1 MDYNFSPV
9 VDSKNLNI
17 SILPIT
23 KKDRMRD
30 KKKHN
35 KTKRKVM
42 CAELKQDADEEG
54 MESQQTQ
61 GIEATAASTAV
72 VMCAEL
78 KQDADE
84 ECMESQQTQGIE
96 ATAAS
101 TAVDTGEASE
111 ELKNIRQPHI
121 PLPNTSKSFYVTRQ
135 IKFHGRHIR
144 IICQES
150 NGPCSLI
157 AICNALLLKG
167 DIRLESNATMV
178 HEKELIMLLLEFLE
192 NRKGVPCSELPR
204 QIFDILQ
211 KLSVPLE
218 VNVVF
223 NRTDGFVEMPQISL
237 FRDLNISL
245 YHGWLLDPDDA
256 DFAALSPY
264 SSYYA
269 LYEAFFDPEFQ
280 NVDLAKK
287 FLKGPQL
294 TSYGLRSLRND
305 LKEEAPCV
313 LFWQNHFSAVIKIKE
328 ELYALVTDSGY
339 LESSVVWERLLS
351 EAGGELVDCNFI
363 PIVRAP
369 HIPPSFQDLPGTS
382 SSMSVHSSGQLIS
395 EVSDGRISFIR
406 RRTANLFT
414 DDDDNYLESLQK
426 FAELPRNQFSEAKTL
441 CAKGTSLIVADT
453 SKIGRIIASDL
464 LQQIVQAHQAKCSWN
479 GKFDRRSIYVN
490 GRYRARITAQF
501 CEYTDNTLPIAYMTN
516 DYTAYVVE
524 VLSLFEPE
532 KLGYP
537 AFFRLLINT
546 LTESDLSTMSHFDLA
561 CFWDRIQSH
570 LALKFSS
577 ARQDF
582 YGGIQRIRR
591 NSSRRVRWALRNLLR
606 SAPLADDDDWRA
618 LTYDGG
624 QGHPLLRKVL
634 RYKGKNH
641 EQKDDETEEDKR
653 FGKYLNT
660 LDSASEYARNVNEH
674 AEDDEDVKEDAD
686 EEVEPFYEPVELLS
700 ELDLLYSHFLEEH
713 LSAVHELV
721 VTSVSEE
728 LFLLLEELFELYER
742 PEVIT
747 NRVS

>member
-61 GIEATAASTAV
+61 GIEARAASTTV

-339 LESSVVWERLLS
+339 LESSVVWERLLRR
-351 EAGGELVDCNFI
+351 AGNLWT
-363 PIVRAP
+363 AT
-369 HIPPSFQDLPGTS
+369 SFQ
-382 SSMSVHSSGQLIS
+382 
-395 EVSDGRISFIR
+395 
-406 RRTANLFT
+406 
-414 DDDDNYLESLQK
+414 
-426 FAELPRNQFSEAKTL
+426 
-441 CAKGTSLIVADT
+441 
-453 SKIGRIIASDL
+453 
-464 LQQIVQAHQAKCSWN
+464 
-479 GKFDRRSIYVN
+479 
-490 GRYRARITAQF
+490 
-501 CEYTDNTLPIAYMTN
+501 
-516 DYTAYVVE
+516 
-524 VLSLFEPE
+524 LFERHTYHLP
-532 KLGYP
+532 
-537 AFFRLLINT
+537 FRICL
-546 LTESDLSTMSHFDLA
+546 E
-561 CFWDRIQSH
+561 
-570 LALKFSS
+570 LAL
-577 ARQDF
+577 
-582 YGGIQRIRR
+582 
-591 NSSRRVRWALRNLLR
+591 LC
-606 SAPLADDDDWRA
+606 
-618 LTYDGG
+618 
-624 QGHPLLRKVL
+624 
-634 RYKGKNH
+634 
-641 EQKDDETEEDKR
+641 R
-653 FGKYLNT
+653 FTRL
-660 LDSASEYARNVNEH
+660 VN
-674 AEDDEDVKEDAD
+674 
-686 EEVEPFYEPVELLS
+686 
-700 ELDLLYSHFLEEH
+700 
-713 LSAVHELV
+713 
-721 VTSVSEE
+721 
-728 LFLLLEELFELYER
+728 
-742 PEVIT
+742 
-747 NRVS
+747 